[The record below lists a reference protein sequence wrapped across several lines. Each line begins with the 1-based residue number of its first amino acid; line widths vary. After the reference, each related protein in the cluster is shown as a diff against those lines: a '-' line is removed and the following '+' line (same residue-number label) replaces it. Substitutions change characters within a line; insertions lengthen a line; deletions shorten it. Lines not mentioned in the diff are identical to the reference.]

1 MWLAGFGLAGL
12 ALAALLTSNGSGAAD
27 APAKPKRQF
36 QTANNLK
43 QLALAFHNYHS
54 VYGSF
59 PPAAIYA
66 KDGKP
71 LLSWRVAILAFLE
84 QKKLA
89 DEFHLDEPW
98 DSEHNKKLVERIPRT
113 YQSEFEGRKPGD
125 TVYLGFTGPDT
136 VFDGKKGVKLLDITD
151 GTSNTILL
159 VEAAHGVPWTKPED
173 LAYDAKKPLPKL
185 GVVPE
190 GFYACLC
197 DGSVRWVNSTTPDK
211 TLRLLITRN
220 DGQVPGKF

>member
-1 MWLAGFGLAGL
+1 MAAFGLAGCALVVLLL
-12 ALAALLTSNGSGAAD
+12 ADGFGAAD
-27 APAKPKRQF
+27 APAKPKRQP

-54 VYGSF
+54 TYGCF
-59 PPAAIYA
+59 PPAAIYG

-71 LLSWRVAILAFLE
+71 LLSWRVAILQYLD
-84 QKKLA
+84 QKKLY

-98 DSEHNKKLVERIPRT
+98 DSENNKKLVERMPKT
-113 YQSEFEGRKPGD
+113 YLSQFEGRKPGD
-125 TVYLGFTGPDT
+125 TVYLAFTGPDT
-136 VFDGKKGVKLLDITD
+136 VFDGKKGVKITDISD
-151 GTSNTILL
+151 GTSNTFLF
-159 VEAAHGVPWTKPED
+159 VEAARGVPWTKPED
-173 LAYDAKKPLPKL
+173 LPYDANKPLPKF

-190 GFYACLC
+190 GFYACFC
-197 DGSVRWVNSTTPDK
+197 DGSVRWVNSTTPEK